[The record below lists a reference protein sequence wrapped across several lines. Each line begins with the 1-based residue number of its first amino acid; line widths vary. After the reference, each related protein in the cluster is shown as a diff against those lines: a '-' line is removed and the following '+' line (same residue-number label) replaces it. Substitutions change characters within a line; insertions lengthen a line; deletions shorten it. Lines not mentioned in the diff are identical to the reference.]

1 MNMNSPT
8 DNDDHRNGVV
18 GAIDDADATAL
29 DADEVTGSEHEDS
42 EDDDDEGTRMKTPVA
57 KRANDDPP
65 LTLKSKYR
73 QFEYLRVRQGDDG
86 KNGRMLCKGCIT
98 SCKED
103 FLDPS
108 TYSRHKKNCSC
119 YGAAE
124 QMQKNNPACFSELM
138 GTYKKVKNPHFMD

>member
-103 FLDPS
+103 FWIRPLI
-108 TYSRHKKNCSC
+108 
-119 YGAAE
+119 
-124 QMQKNNPACFSELM
+124 Q
-138 GTYKKVKNPHFMD
+138 GTKRIAHATVLRNKCRRTTLHVFLN